1 MKKPLYETKEELYEK
16 VKNQVRWA
24 YVQDIDSETKKSTV
38 YGALFHG
45 FDEFLLLRAQK
56 RHNEANLFF
65 KIIFKTEYF
74 LRKVLRR
81 PFRGNKKL
89 YHVFFNKLFQSLPE
103 LNLREEVS
111 ETAWQY
117 ILQPLSFYFSN
128 F

>member
-1 MKKPLYETKEELYEK
+1 MRKPLYETKEELYEK
-16 VKNQVRWA
+16 VAEQVRWA
-24 YVQDIDSETKKSTV
+24 YVQDIDSETRKSTI

-56 RHNEANLFF
+56 RYNEAKFF
-65 KIIFKTEYF
+65 KIILGTEYF

-81 PFRGNKKL
+81 QFRRHKKI
-89 YHVFFNKLFQSLPE
+89 YYMFFNKLFHKLPE
-103 LNLREEVS
+103 LNLGEEVS

-117 ILQPLSFYFSN
+117 ILQPLTFYLSN